1 MENMK
6 FHILTL
12 FPEMVMQGLSTS
24 IIGKAKEN
32 GLISIEAI
40 NIRDFSEN
48 KHKKVDDYPYGGGA
62 GMLMQAQPVYDA
74 WKSVADKVGKK
85 PRTVYLTPQGRTFSQ
100 PMAKELALEEDLVLL
115 CGHYE
120 GIDERVLEEIV
131 TDYMSIGDYVLTGG
145 ELPAMVM
152 VDAISRMV
160 PGVLTNE
167 ESGSTESF
175 EGNLLEYPQYSRPEV
190 WMGKEVPEVLL
201 SGNAK
206 NIRAWRK
213 EAAVART
220 KERRPDM
227 YAKYEALD
235 KCREVLKKQKL
246 LHVDMT
252 ELIARGQ
259 AELVYHN
266 GATICLYDFASG
278 IYFHTTDRVEQGRI
292 GLEKIKEHSLA
303 AGAMEELEYLAL
315 HQDYMQESATEIFGM
330 KTAMV
335 CSQAVYTKK
344 EKLPIT
350 GLYSMNEKCTEL
362 PIQIRRLGAEDFAE
376 AAGHYEGMDGIDYL
390 RERMEKGWLYGAYYE
405 GKLAGFAGMHTEGSL
420 GMLQVFPEYR
430 RRKIGKA
437 LETYMINLALDLGH
451 VPYGQVVEGNEKSMG
466 LQEALGLCFAKSPV
480 YWMHR

>member
-1 MENMK
+1 MN

-40 NIRDFSEN
+40 NIRDYTQN

-74 WKSVADKVGKK
+74 WKSVADKTGRK
-85 PRTVYLTPQGRTFSQ
+85 PRTVYLTPQGQTFTQ
-100 PMAKELALEEDLVLL
+100 LVAKELALEEDLVLL

-160 PGVLTNE
+160 PGVLTND

-190 WMGKEVPEVLL
+190 WMGKSVPQVLL
-201 SGNAK
+201 SGNQK
-206 NIRAWRK
+206 NIRSWRK
-213 EAAVART
+213 EASIART
-220 KERRPDM
+220 KERRPDL
-227 YAKYEALD
+227 YEKYMKLEE
-235 KCREVLKKQKL
+235 CSQRMKKQKL
-246 LHVDMT
+246 LHMDMT

-259 AELVYHN
+259 AELIYQD
-266 GATICLYDFASG
+266 AYTICLCDTVSG
-278 IYFHTTDRVEQGRI
+278 IYFHTTSDEKSGRI
-292 GLEKIKEHSLA
+292 GLEKIKQHGQAECLV
-303 AGAMEELEYLAL
+303 L
-315 HQDYMQESATEIFGM
+315 HQDYMREAAGEILGLS
-330 KTAMV
+330 KETA
-335 CSQAVYTKK
+335 CYQAAYTRK

-350 GLYSMNEKCTEL
+350 GLYSMNTKQMEGL
-362 PIQIRRLGAEDFAE
+362 LQIRKLGIE
-376 AAGHYEGMDGIDYL
+376 YL
-390 RERMEKGWLYGAYYE
+390 EQVVSQYSGLDSKEYVRERLEKGCIYGAFHDE
-405 GKLAGFAGMHTEGSL
+405 QLAGFIGTHTEGSMGIL
-420 GMLQVFPEYR
+420 EVFPEYR
-430 RRKIGKA
+430 RQKVGKA
-437 LETYMINLALDLGH
+437 LETYLINQILEAAQI
-451 VPYGQVVEGNEKSMG
+451 PYGQIKEGNVASMK
-466 LQEALGLCFAKSPV
+466 LQEDLGLCFAKTKV
-480 YWMHR
+480 YWMENF

>member
-1 MENMK
+1 MN

-40 NIRDFSEN
+40 NIRDFTEN
-48 KHKKVDDYPYGGGA
+48 KHRKVDDYPYGGGA

-74 WKSVADKVGKK
+74 WKTVADKIGRK
-85 PRTVYLTPQGRTFSQ
+85 PRTVYLTPQGLNFSQ
-100 PMAKELALEEDLVLL
+100 LMAKELAQEEDLVLL

-152 VDAISRMV
+152 VDSISRMI

-190 WMGKEVPEVLL
+190 WMGKAVPEVLL

-206 NIRAWRK
+206 NIRTWRK
-213 EAAVART
+213 EAAIART
-220 KERRPDM
+220 KERRPDI

-235 KCREVLKKQKL
+235 QCREVLMKQKL
-246 LHVDMT
+246 HHMDMI
-252 ELIARGQ
+252 ELISRGQ
-259 AELVYHN
+259 AELIYAE
-266 GATICLYDFASG
+266 GATICLYDTVSG
-278 IYFHTTDRVEQGRI
+278 VYFHTTDDYEKGCL
-292 GLEKIKEHSLA
+292 GMAKIKEYAIAHGGMDTLA
-303 AGAMEELEYLAL
+303 CMAL
-315 HQDYMQESATEIFGM
+315 HQENMCEVAKEALGVLPFITCKI
-330 KTAMV
+330 
-335 CSQAVYTKK
+335 AVYTKK

-350 GLYSMNEKCTEL
+350 GLYTTNGKTAEGMVE
-362 PIQIRRLGAEDFAE
+362 IRRIGPEYAEE
-376 AAGHYEGMDGIDYL
+376 AAAFYDGPDGADYV
-390 RERMEKGWLYGAYYE
+390 REHLEEFGLYGAFLDE
-405 GKLAGFAGMHTEGSL
+405 KLVGYIGRHPEGSL
-420 GMLQVFPEYR
+420 GILQVMPEYR
-430 RRKIGKA
+430 RRKIAKA
-437 LETYMINLALDLGH
+437 LETYMINLSLEIGH
-451 VPYGQVVEGNEKSMG
+451 VPFTEVVVGNEKSVA
-466 LQEALGLCFAKSPV
+466 LQESLGLCFAKGLI
-480 YWMHR
+480 YWMEK

>member
-1 MENMK
+1 MN

-24 IIGKAKEN
+24 IIGKAREN

-74 WKSVADKVGKK
+74 WKSVADKIGKK
-85 PRTVYLTPQGRTFSQ
+85 PRTVYLTPQGQTFSQ
-100 PMAKELALEEDLVLL
+100 PMAKELAQEEDLVLL

-152 VDAISRMV
+152 VDSISRMV

-190 WMGKEVPEVLL
+190 WMGKAVPEVLL

-213 EAAVART
+213 EAAIART

-252 ELIARGQ
+252 EVIARGQ
-259 AELVYHN
+259 AELVYHT
-266 GATICLYDFASG
+266 GATVCLYDVASR
-278 IYFHTTDRVEQGRI
+278 IYFHTTDSEEHGKI
-292 GLEKIKEHSLA
+292 GLEKIRKHA
-303 AGAMEELEYLAL
+303 ITHGIMDELEYLAL
-315 HQDYMQESATEIFGM
+315 HQDYMQDAAQAMFGM

-335 CSQAVYTKK
+335 CSQAVYTRK

-350 GLYSMNEKCTEL
+350 GLYSMNEKSTDW
-362 PIQIRRLGAEDFAE
+362 PIQIRRLGREDFAE
-376 AAGHYEGMDGIDYL
+376 AAEHYEGVDGIDYL
-390 RERMEKGWLYGAYYE
+390 RERTEKGWLYGAYYE

-430 RRKIGKA
+430 RRKIGRA
-437 LETYMINLALDLGH
+437 LETYMINLTLELGH
-451 VPYGQVVEGNEKSMG
+451 TPYGQVVEGNEKSMG

>member
-1 MENMK
+1 MN

-24 IIGKAKEN
+24 IIGKAREK
-32 GLISIEAI
+32 GLISIEAV
-40 NIRDFSEN
+40 NIRDFTLD

-85 PRTVYLTPQGRTFSQ
+85 PRTVYLTPQGSTFSQ

-160 PGVLTNE
+160 PGVLANE
-167 ESGSTESF
+167 ESGATESF

-190 WMGKEVPEVLL
+190 WMGKEVPKVLL
-201 SGNAK
+201 SGNQR
-206 NIRAWRK
+206 NIREWRK
-213 EAAVART
+213 ETAVLRT

-235 KCREVLKKQKL
+235 KCRQVLMKQKL
-246 LHVDMT
+246 HHMDMI
-252 ELIARGQ
+252 ELISRGN
-259 AELVYHN
+259 AELVYSD
-266 GATICLYDFASG
+266 GGTVCLYDIVSG
-278 IYFHTTDRVEQGRI
+278 IYFHTTDDRAKGRI
-292 GLEKIKEHSLA
+292 GVERIKEYAVTHGGIDMLQCI
-303 AGAMEELEYLAL
+303 AL
-315 HQDYMQESATEIFGM
+315 HQEYMCEAAREILEVSPFI
-330 KTAMV
+330 T
-335 CSQAVYTKK
+335 CSIAVYTRK

-350 GLYSMNEKCTEL
+350 GLYSVNGN
-362 PIQIRRLGAEDFAE
+362 IAEDMVEIRKIGVEHFEE
-376 AAGHYEGMDGIDYL
+376 AAAFYDGPDGTEYL
-390 RERMEKGWLYGAYYE
+390 YQHLEEFGLYGAFLG
-405 GKLAGFAGMHTEGSL
+405 GKLAGYIGRHPEGSMGL
-420 GMLQVFPEYR
+420 LQVAPAYR
-430 RRKIGKA
+430 RRKIAKA
-437 LETYMINLALDLGH
+437 LETYMINLSLEMGH
-451 VPYGQVVEGNEKSMG
+451 VPFAEVVVGNEKSIA
-466 LQEALGLCFAKSPV
+466 LQQSLGMCFAKDKI
-480 YWMHR
+480 YWIER